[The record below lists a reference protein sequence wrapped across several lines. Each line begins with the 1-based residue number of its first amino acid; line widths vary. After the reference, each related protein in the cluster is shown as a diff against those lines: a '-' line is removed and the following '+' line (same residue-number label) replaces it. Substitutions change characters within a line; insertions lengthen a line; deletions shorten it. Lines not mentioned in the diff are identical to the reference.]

1 MGRWLVRPALLVPA
15 ILALLALMWP
25 AMLAARAPAEPA
37 APAMWEA
44 TRGKSKVTLFGTVH
58 TLPRGVEWFRP
69 HVVKALDSAD
79 RLVLETQIPE
89 GTGAALPVVMR
100 LARLQAMRPAL
111 QRVPESW
118 QPVYK
123 AAIDRLKPGPMDW
136 YDTWFISLTLA
147 NLQAE
152 KDGLD
157 PRIGVEAVLTE
168 RARMRDMPIVALE
181 TMEEQ
186 LIYFDALTETDQQQM
201 LLSTLEGLDGSKDR
215 MAGLIADWMAGRTD
229 VLAQKVNADF
239 ERSPMLRRMLV
250 EDRNNR
256 WADWIVQEMERNP
269 GHMFVAVGAGHLAGK
284 GSLIADLEA
293 RGLKVKPVMPVPPPR
308 QRGRRR

>member
-1 MGRWLVRPALLVPA
+1 LIRIL
-15 ILALLALMWP
+15 LALLALLWP
-25 AMLAARAPAEPA
+25 TMLAAREPPEPA
-37 APAMWEA
+37 TPAMWEA
-44 TRGKSKVTLFGTVH
+44 TQGKSKLTLFGTVH
-58 TLPRGVEWFRP
+58 TLPRGVQWFRP
-69 HVVKALDSAD
+69 HVVQALDSAD
-79 RLVLETQIPE
+79 RLVLETEVPD
-89 GTGAALPVVMR
+89 GPGAALPVVMK
-100 LARLQAMRPAL
+100 LARLQAARPAL

-152 KDGLD
+152 YDGLD

-168 RARMRDMPIVALE
+168 RARIRNMPIQSLE

-186 LIYFDALTETDQQQM
+186 LIYFDALTEADQQQL
-201 LLSTLEGLDGSKDR
+201 LLSTLEELDTSKDR
-215 MAGLIADWMAGRTD
+215 INGLIADWMAGRTD
-229 VLAQKVNADF
+229 VLAQKVTADF

-250 EDRNNR
+250 EDRNQR

-293 RGLKVKPVMPVPPPR
+293 RGLKVKPVVVALPPR
-308 QRGRRR
+308 KRGQKR